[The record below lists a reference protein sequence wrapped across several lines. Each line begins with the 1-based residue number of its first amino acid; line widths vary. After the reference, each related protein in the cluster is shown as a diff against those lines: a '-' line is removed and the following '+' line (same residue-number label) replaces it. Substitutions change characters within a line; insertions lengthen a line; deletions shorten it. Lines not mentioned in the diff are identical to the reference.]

1 MLLKPRL
8 GKRRWSGICPP
19 SKPLMAT
26 PVRAFWPLTPRPP
39 VLPLPEPMPRPMR
52 MRALR
57 APGRSAISLSFM
69 RFSSSLVDDANE
81 MADLVD
87 HPAHGRIV
95 RQCSLSPDLVE
106 PEADQGGTLLAR
118 TADRA
123 AGVLGGDGLAGL
135 GDGSVP
141 MPRPTRRRFRG

>member
-8 GKRRWSGICPP
+8 GKRRWSGLCPP

-26 PVRAFWPLTPRPP
+26 PVRAFWPLTPRPA
-39 VLPLPEPMPRPMR
+39 VLPLPEPMPRPTR

-57 APGRSAISLSFM
+57 DPGRSAISLSFIAP
-69 RFSSSLVDDANE
+69 SSRLVDDANE

-87 HPAHGRIV
+87 HPAHARIV
-95 RQCSLSPDLVE
+95 RQRLPSPDLVE

-118 TADRA
+118 PPDRA
-123 AGVLGGDGLAGL
+123 ARLLDGDGLAAFGH
-135 GDGSVP
+135 G
-141 MPRPTRRRFRG
+141 